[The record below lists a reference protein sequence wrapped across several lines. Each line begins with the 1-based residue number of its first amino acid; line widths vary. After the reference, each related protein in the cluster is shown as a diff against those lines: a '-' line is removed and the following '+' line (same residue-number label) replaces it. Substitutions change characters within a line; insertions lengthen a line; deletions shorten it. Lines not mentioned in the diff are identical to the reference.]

1 MGKTIPICCGVDVHK
16 KFLVATILTGDYLIP
31 QCKQK
36 HFGTSFRNLL
46 AFKQWLLDNN
56 CKDVCMESTGK
67 YWVPVW
73 NILEGVVN
81 VVIANP
87 KWVSAVKGN
96 KDDKK
101 DSKWIGNLFRM
112 GLVPSSY
119 IPGKD
124 IRILREFTRYRSKLV
139 SMRASEKNR
148 YQNAFTVYNLTL
160 DAVVSDMFG
169 KSAMAIENYLL
180 DTDVVDPEFCVSLL
194 QKKLKKKSAE
204 IIEAVEGFN
213 MTQEQKERVRI
224 IQGHFADIDKRISQI
239 DEIIGRLTAEH
250 EGTISLLCTIPGIDR
265 RLAITIISEIGTD
278 MSEFGSSRRLCSWAG
293 LVPGNNQSAGKKKS
307 VRITRAGV
315 YLKPALVEAA
325 HAAVNATEK
334 SPYFRIKYE
343 KIMKRRGKKRA
354 IIAIA
359 RMILTSIYA
368 MVSTGEVFNPSD
380 LLKYDMPEEL
390 LKKRT
395 LAEAKDAVK
404 LLVSLGLVA
413 EGSISLEALAS

>member
-1 MGKTIPICCGVDVHK
+1 MNRIIITGFSGFVSRHFLNYLYENKKEYQVLGADINEPKLDLEEYSDVLDITFK
-16 KFLVATILTGDYLIP
+16 KCNMLDEEAVNEMVSEFAPDYILHLAAFSSVAYSWEHPAECFNNNTRIFL
-31 QCKQK
+31 
-36 HFGTSFRNLL
+36 
-46 AFKQWLLDNN
+46 
-56 CKDVCMESTGK
+56 
-67 YWVPVW
+67 
-73 NILEGVVN
+73 
-81 VVIANP
+81 
-87 KWVSAVKGN
+87 
-96 KDDKK
+96 
-101 DSKWIGNLFRM
+101 
-112 GLVPSSY
+112 
-119 IPGKD
+119 
-124 IRILREFTRYRSKLV
+124 
-139 SMRASEKNR
+139 
-148 YQNAFTVYNLTL
+148 NLTN
-160 DAVVSDMFG
+160 AVRS
-169 KSAMAIENYLL
+169 
-180 DTDVVDPEFCVSLL
+180 
-194 QKKLKKKSAE
+194 LKKKSAE

-293 LVPGNNQSAGKKKS
+293 LAPGNNQSAGKKKS
-307 VRITRAGV
+307 VKITRAGV

-325 HAAVNATEK
+325 HAAVKATEK
-334 SPYFRIKYE
+334 SPYFKIKFE

-390 LKKRT
+390 QKKRT

-413 EGSISLEALAS
+413 EGSISLETLAS